1 VNNSVQINQ
10 SFAALNIA
18 QNELVAVEFDSCTFT
33 GTDFNDVTFNNCR
46 FIDCQFEKCNLSNCK
61 IAYCRFNNVA
71 FNECKLVGIDWT
83 RVSWPNIAVSAPIA
97 FTHCI
102 LNNSSFFGL
111 NLSELVMSDC
121 KACDVDF
128 READLS
134 RANFS
139 SSDLAHSLFNNNNLQ
154 EANFTDAHN
163 YNIDVAN
170 NMITGAKFCRDE
182 AVNLL
187 TSLGIELVD

>member
-1 VNNSVQINQ
+1 MNNSEQISQ
-10 SFAALNIA
+10 SFTVLDIP
-18 QNELVAVEFDSCTFT
+18 QSELVEVEFDSCTFT
-33 GTDFNDVTFNNCR
+33 GTDFSDVTFKNCR

-61 IAYCRFNNVA
+61 IAYCRFNNVE

-83 RVSWPNIAVSAPIA
+83 RVSWPNIMVSAPIA
-97 FTHCI
+97 FNKCI
-102 LNNSSFFGL
+102 INNSSFFGL
-111 NLSELVMSDC
+111 HLSELVLKEC

-128 READLS
+128 READLAS
-134 RANFS
+134 ADFS
-139 SSDLAHSLFNNNNLQ
+139 YTDLAYSLFNNNNLA
-154 EANFTDAHN
+154 EANFTDAIN

-170 NMITGAKFCRDE
+170 NNINGAKFCRDE